1 MRKQK
6 NPIKSILK
14 QTLINE
20 KELKMSNSIVNTNN
34 QLVNGILI
42 ESSVMEFKGY
52 VRKTA
57 ENILEMGRV
66 VYETKGKLKSNK
78 IDFEV
83 FCSKVGFKSTSSSI
97 KKLSQIG
104 KGYLMMKSQVDN
116 LPNSWT
122 TLYEVSKLTE
132 FELKK
137 YISRGVIHQNVL
149 GSVIK
154 SLNGSTKSVTP
165 VSQEIVID
173 EEKLEEVPNGTLSG
187 LTFTCTLKNVSD
199 KAFKAKLQKL
209 INTLEGLQVQV
220 TLTPELKS
228 ALRPPIKKAA

>member
-1 MRKQK
+1 LRKQK
-6 NPIKSILK
+6 KPIKSVFK

-34 QLVNGILI
+34 QLVNGTLI

-52 VRKTA
+52 ARKTA

-66 VYETKGKLKSNK
+66 VYETKDKLKANK
-78 IDFEV
+78 EDFEI

-104 KGYLMMKSQVDN
+104 KGYLMMKSQADH

-122 TLYEVSKLTE
+122 TLYEISRLAE
-132 FELKK
+132 SELNK
-137 YISRGVIHQNVL
+137 YISEGVIHQNVL

-154 SLNGSTKSVTP
+154 TLNGSSKADEAI
-165 VSQEIVID
+165 QEIVSTETKTETVPIRTPD
-173 EEKLEEVPNGTLSG
+173 GYSFTCQLKDITDVALKAQLQLIIRNLQELPVTVTITRDLESALNPTLSM
-187 LTFTCTLKNVSD
+187 
-199 KAFKAKLQKL
+199 
-209 INTLEGLQVQV
+209 
-220 TLTPELKS
+220 
-228 ALRPPIKKAA
+228 AA